1 MEDWVLRALARWPN
15 VPALFGWLNLDRR
28 GRWLIRGEPI
38 SRPQILETLGRNYGA
53 DEYGRW
59 YFQNGPQRGY
69 VRLDTAPYVL
79 WTCEGGEGLQIH
91 TGPRVRHP
99 SRAFLD
105 EEGSIL
111 LLTEYGPAALPDNE
125 LDWALARL
133 GSAAGP
139 VDEDGLAEAL
149 ALPSGQATALVLH
162 LPGANLP
169 LERLDRSKAPKLLGF
184 VREPQ
189 PRAGEKFAAADSPE
203 P

>member
-15 VPALFGWLNLDRR
+15 VPALFGWLGLDRR

-38 SRPQILETLGRNYGA
+38 SRPQILETIGRNYGA

-79 WTCEGGEGLQIH
+79 WTCNGGEGLQVH
-91 TGPRVRHP
+91 TGQRVKQP

-133 GSAAGP
+133 DSASGP
-139 VDEDGLAEAL
+139 VDEDRLTEAL
-149 ALPSGQATALVLH
+149 ALPSGQASALVLH
-162 LPGANLP
+162 LPGTNLP
-169 LERLDRSKAPKLLGF
+169 LERLDRAKAPKLLGF

-189 PRAGEKFAAADSPE
+189 PRAGEKHAAAGDP
-203 P
+203 

>member
-1 MEDWVLRALARWPN
+1 MEDWVLRALARWPD
-15 VPALFGWLNLDRR
+15 VPALFGWLSLDRR

-38 SRPQILETLGRNYGA
+38 SRPQILDTISRNYGA

-69 VRLDTAPYVL
+69 IRLDTAPYVL
-79 WTCEGGEGLQIH
+79 WSCEDAGLQLH
-91 TGPRVRHP
+91 TGQRVRQP
-99 SRAFLD
+99 SKAFID

-111 LLTEYGPAALPDNE
+111 LLTEYGPAALSDNE

-139 VDEDGLAEAL
+139 VDEEQLAAAL
-149 ALPSGQATALVLH
+149 ALPSGQTTALSLH
-162 LPGANLP
+162 LAEANLP
-169 LERLDRSKAPKLLGF
+169 LQRLDRVKAPKLLGF